1 VSAIPRCERTCS
13 GWPPTGQAPPKRNF
27 HENRRKDEF
36 REREHLA
43 QADWHI
49 AEAKAHIARQKD
61 TIAELKR
68 DGHETKVAMLMLNA
82 LKHTLCA
89 FEQHREVILVRLR
102 NG

>member
-1 VSAIPRCERTCS
+1 M
-13 GWPPTGQAPPKRNF
+13 
-27 HENRRKDEF
+27 DEF
-36 REREHLA
+36 RERDHLA
-43 QADWHI
+43 QADRHI
-49 AEAKAHIARQKD
+49 SEAKAHIARQKE

-82 LKHTLCA
+82 FKHTL